1 MLALTSERTA
11 SQAARGAVSQ
21 AAKAQCKS
29 FKHDVAAHAIING
42 GFAADWSSGIRAAA
56 VHSNLPVL
64 KALLAAAPSDQLSR
78 LAQCALASSC
88 DTAVKDAQ
96 QRSATQSFV
105 DYALAQFFEAGGNLQ
120 ADITAGRTL
129 LHESVLKGSGVVR
142 RALLAATT
150 ETASTQQQQQQ
161 QCCLLAQQDSSD
173 CTALHA
179 AVEAST
185 ASWHNTKALRD
196 LLSRSSAAAL
206 IEALPKQDKDGRS
219 VLHYAVSKS
228 SDADGSLQ
236 KLLSKCKE
244 LGVLSSV
251 LRIRDYS
258 GADAVCCA
266 RRYGRAAVLSLLQQ
280 HGIHELQEPLQ
291 GAELDCSTAHDAV
304 KRGHMGCLTQL
315 LASDPSL
322 ALAEDD
328 EQQKTP
334 LHCIK
339 HDAGHRCYAFTAAL
353 LAASAAAAVA
363 AVAEPLDD
371 QL

>member
-1 MLALTSERTA
+1 
-11 SQAARGAVSQ
+11 
-21 AAKAQCKS
+21 
-29 FKHDVAAHAIING
+29 
-42 GFAADWSSGIRAAA
+42 
-56 VHSNLPVL
+56 
-64 KALLAAAPSDQLSR
+64 
-78 LAQCALASSC
+78 
-88 DTAVKDAQ
+88 
-96 QRSATQSFV
+96 
-105 DYALAQFFEAGGNLQ
+105 LQ

-142 RALLAATT
+142 RALLAATA

-161 QCCLLAQQDSSD
+161 QCCQLAQQDGSG

-179 AVEAST
+179 AVGASA

-280 HGIHELQEPLQ
+280 HGIHEVMLTVS
-291 GAELDCSTAHDAV
+291 D
-304 KRGHMGCLTQL
+304 TQL
-315 LASDPSL
+315 LAMHTH
-322 ALAEDD
+322 ACTE
-328 EQQKTP
+328 
-334 LHCIK
+334 
-339 HDAGHRCYAFTAAL
+339 
-353 LAASAAAAVA
+353 
-363 AVAEPLDD
+363 
-371 QL
+371 